1 MTINLQLA
9 SRHQVN
15 DIDFVCVTM
24 SYGKTKSD
32 EDDLKMN
39 YVYLLI
45 SCVDVAE
52 EIQDLCDI

>member
-1 MTINLQLA
+1 
-9 SRHQVN
+9 
-15 DIDFVCVTM
+15 M

-39 YVYLLI
+39 HVYLLT
-45 SCVDVAE
+45 SWVDVAE

>member
-1 MTINLQLA
+1 
-9 SRHQVN
+9 
-15 DIDFVCVTM
+15 M
-24 SYGKTKSD
+24 SYGKTKS
-32 EDDLKMN
+32 DLKMN

>member
-1 MTINLQLA
+1 
-9 SRHQVN
+9 
-15 DIDFVCVTM
+15 M

-52 EIQDLCDI
+52 EIQDLRDI